1 MVALSML
8 QDTVV
13 VELKPRD
20 DDESVVDLGMKV
32 VKRREPLRV
41 VTMAKAVAS
50 GQQSDGTGILIRL
63 LRSDLPSSTLL
74 NVGDVAVAGSGHHWT
89 SLAALSLCGCGL
101 SVSVAYSLMELSLLW
116 YLCYL
121 HFMTYPRNIHQF
133 KDPSSL
139 VEATPQPT
147 SSPPSPRDG
156 SIKVLA
162 FPENRADD
170 IQAEARALARAA
182 NATSY
187 TPQLVASKYGS
198 QPIKF
203 KNEKNNRITI
213 TNSVYKMKSNVL
225 DVN

>member
-1 MVALSML
+1 VLGYHTFSGSFFLSLFSFLQQLSRKPPHLISCRRWFLVTASERKKKKKLMVALSML

-32 VKRREPLRV
+32 VKRREPLKA

-121 HFMTYPRNIHQF
+121 HFMVYSYNCCQVSFVNLLSSSFRN
-133 KDPSSL
+133 
-139 VEATPQPT
+139 
-147 SSPPSPRDG
+147 
-156 SIKVLA
+156 
-162 FPENRADD
+162 
-170 IQAEARALARAA
+170 
-182 NATSY
+182 
-187 TPQLVASKYGS
+187 
-198 QPIKF
+198 
-203 KNEKNNRITI
+203 
-213 TNSVYKMKSNVL
+213 
-225 DVN
+225 

>member
-1 MVALSML
+1 ML

-32 VKRREPLRV
+32 VKRREPLRA

-63 LRSDLPSSTLL
+63 LRSDLPSSMPP
-74 NVGDVAVAGSGHHWT
+74 NVGDAVAGSGHHWT

-121 HFMTYPRNIHQF
+121 RFMVYSYNCCQVSF
-133 KDPSSL
+133 VNLLPSSF
-139 VEATPQPT
+139 
-147 SSPPSPRDG
+147 R
-156 SIKVLA
+156 
-162 FPENRADD
+162 N
-170 IQAEARALARAA
+170 
-182 NATSY
+182 
-187 TPQLVASKYGS
+187 
-198 QPIKF
+198 
-203 KNEKNNRITI
+203 
-213 TNSVYKMKSNVL
+213 
-225 DVN
+225 